1 MVAITSAFPKAGV
14 MASMLMLVL
23 LVGGWKY
30 MMTLTMW
37 AIYGAGP
44 CPSKSRYIKDLVHVP
59 NFLGGGHVP

>member
-30 MMTLTMW
+30 MMTLSMW
-37 AIYGAGP
+37 A
-44 CPSKSRYIKDLVHVP
+44 K
-59 NFLGGGHVP
+59 